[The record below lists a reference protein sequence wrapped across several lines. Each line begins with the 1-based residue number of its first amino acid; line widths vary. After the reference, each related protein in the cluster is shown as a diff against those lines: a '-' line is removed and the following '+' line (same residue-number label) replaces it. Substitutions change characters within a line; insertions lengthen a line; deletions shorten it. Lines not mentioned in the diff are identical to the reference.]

1 MKKEEYDKKVAA
13 FILRLENA
21 KDATPETLKAEFEA
35 FQKDA
40 ASYHTAEKYDG
51 IDTLLAAKG
60 LKKPEGVKTLDF
72 IQTIAQSANEAA
84 TLKTEIET
92 LKADKGKAP
101 DVAKLREE
109 YEGKITSLQAD
120 LAKEKADHAKG
131 LRNVSIKAKI
141 DAVQFAETYKGGE
154 KRIKDALLA
163 ELAGYDLHDD
173 ADGKQYLKKG
183 DTFVTKD
190 AKMVSL
196 EDFISAETS
205 AFTKVEKPNTP
216 PPASP
221 KGGTGT
227 GQTVT
232 DDQKAA
238 FVKANNINLRSE
250 EGQAALAA
258 AFPDAK

>member
-1 MKKEEYDKKVAA
+1 MKKEDYDKKVAA

-21 KDATPETLKAEFEA
+21 KDAPPDTLKAEFEA

-72 IQTIAQSANEAA
+72 IQTVAQSANEAA

-101 DVAKLREE
+101 DVAKLKSEF
-109 YEGKITSLQAD
+109 EGTINTLKDQ
-120 LAKEKADHAKG
+120 LAQKDAEHLKE
-131 LRNVSIKAKI
+131 LRTISIKSKV
-141 DAVQFAETYKGGE
+141 DAIQFAESFKSAESYVKA
-154 KRIKDALLA
+154 ALTAKLSGF
-163 ELAGYDLHDD
+163 EFENV
-173 ADGKQYLKKG
+173 DGKQYIKNG
-183 DTFVTKD
+183 NTFLVD
-190 AKMVSL
+190 NGKMVSL
-196 EDFISAETS
+196 EDFISKET
-205 AFTKVEKPNTP
+205 ATFVKTEKQTTP

-238 FVKANNINLRSE
+238 FVQANNINILSA